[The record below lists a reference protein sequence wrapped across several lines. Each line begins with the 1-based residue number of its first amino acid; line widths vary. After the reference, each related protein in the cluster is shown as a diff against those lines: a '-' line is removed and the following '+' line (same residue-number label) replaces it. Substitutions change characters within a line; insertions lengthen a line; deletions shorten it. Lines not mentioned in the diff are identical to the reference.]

1 MSGATYQYYIILEVD
16 GKVRSTIN
24 NKNLASRYEDPKH
37 FGCLKAAKD
46 WIRKHSYKGMSH
58 SYQVIAVPFGDEA
71 LKVVYDSK
79 EIKK

>member
-1 MSGATYQYYIILEVD
+1 MSGAKYQYYIIIEVD
-16 GKVRSTIN
+16 GKVRQTIN
-24 NKNLASRYEDPKH
+24 KKNQASRYEDPKH
-37 FGCLKAAKD
+37 FGSMKAAKD

-58 SYQVIAVPFGDEA
+58 FYQVVAVPFGDDA